1 MRAFRTSLALL
12 LLAGALAGCGFGR
25 PVSRSG
31 REPVRVLTT
40 FFPITAF
47 TSAVAGDCVTVEPL
61 LPPNVGPHEFQ
72 ASPADL
78 TRLREAA
85 VLVRNGLGLES
96 FLDRMIASAE
106 NADLRII
113 DASDGVTT
121 LATPDG
127 HDHDHAHDHGPVNP
141 HVWLD
146 PRRAIRQVETIREG
160 LSSAVPSCS
169 ETFSAN
175 AAALSGRLRRLDAEL
190 ARQLAPYA
198 GRSFVVFHDFV
209 PYFADRYGLKA
220 EFLVEVPEQ
229 NPTPDDLRRV
239 SDQVRASSLRTLLSE
254 PQEGSRSFNA
264 LAADLGV
271 KLSLFD
277 PMETGPAVT
286 PPPQVPSTWLA
297 EQYEATM
304 RSNVRRL
311 VAAFGR

>member
-146 PRRAIRQVETIREG
+146 PRRAIRQVETIREASEQRRAV
-160 LSSAVPSCS
+160 LQRDIQRQRRRPQRPASSP
-169 ETFSAN
+169 
-175 AAALSGRLRRLDAEL
+175 GRRAGAP
-190 ARQLAPYA
+190 ARTLCGQ
-198 GRSFVVFHDFV
+198 GFVVFHDFV

-229 NPTPDDLRRV
+229 NPT
-239 SDQVRASSLRTLLSE
+239 RTICG
-254 PQEGSRSFNA
+254 GSAIGS
-264 LAADLGV
+264 
-271 KLSLFD
+271 
-277 PMETGPAVT
+277 GPA
-286 PPPQVPSTWLA
+286 PSA
-297 EQYEATM
+297 PC
-304 RSNVRRL
+304 
-311 VAAFGR
+311 